1 MDAPVMNRRRN
12 SAFFVASCISNNAP
26 MAGGLACPP
35 MRTTANAITR
45 NGGMVIFGND
55 RRAGIRIVSMSMTS
69 SGEELTSEESHDEY
83 DDDDDDMRMFQRIS
97 SRRPRANILGEFDII
112 DETIDWEPLDID
124 EMDDF
129 FDELD
134 YPGDEYVD
142 IDDETGEL
150 LRGFDEETLLEIRGL
165 EDDGGGTVTISDEDR
180 RSESERFRDSHHGPA
195 ASSSSSSSSSPYD
208 DDRAKEGGGER
219 TTRIDGGGGSSRSSS
234 SSSRRGGL
242 EDLERALMRGVVPA
256 EAGVGSGML
265 PGDDGFDPLGLST
278 RDYFKLVQNFILGL
292 LPARRGGGAD
302 DGGDDDATSAAAGF
316 AGGEDGERPPALILR
331 DYREAEIRHGRLAM
345 LAAAIWPLQEILDRI
360 FIPDSFG
367 SMTIVYGGPTLPFL
381 PLVMTFAMLNLGYL
395 DIYSSEIKENE
406 SGDAFLPGECFW
418 DPLCILE
425 GAPDTMKRNMQ
436 EREILNG
443 RAAMIAVAAYAFEE
457 AMTHVP
463 IVGLPTNALLFEPA
477 YQVPFI
483 QQWLDMQFGEIDYSV
498 YIDPGI

>member
-1 MDAPVMNRRRN
+1 MNRRR
-12 SAFFVASCISNNAP
+12 SAVFVASCLSNNAP
-26 MAGGLACPP
+26 MAGGWSYPP
-35 MRTTANAITR
+35 IRKTTKTVTYNNRGT
-45 NGGMVIFGND
+45 MPGND
-55 RRAGIRIVSMSMTS
+55 IRGVVQMSSMTS
-69 SGEELTSEESHDEY
+69 GEESTSGEADDDY
-83 DDDDDDMRMFQRIS
+83 DDDMGMFRRIS
-97 SRRPRANILGEFDII
+97 RRRPQTNVPGEFD

-150 LRGFDEETLLEIRGL
+150 LRGFDKETLLEILGL
-165 EDDGGGTVTISDEDR
+165 EDDGGGTITISDEDG
-180 RSESERFRDSHHGPA
+180 RSESERFRDWHHSLA
-195 ASSSSSSSSSPYD
+195 ASSSSSSSSSSYD
-208 DDRAKEGGGER
+208 DDRAKEGGGQQ
-219 TTRIDGGGGSSRSSS
+219 TTMIDGGGGSSRSSS
-234 SSSRRGGL
+234 SRGGL

-265 PGDDGFDPLGLST
+265 PGDNGFDPLGLST
-278 RDYFKLVQNFILGL
+278 KDYFKWVQNFILGL
-292 LPARRGGGAD
+292 LPARRRDGAD
-302 DGGDDDATSAAAGF
+302 EGDDDAMSAAAAGF

-381 PLVMTFAMLNLGYL
+381 PLIMTFAMLNLGYL

-483 QQWLDMQFGEIDYSV
+483 QQWLDMQFGDIDYSV

>member
-1 MDAPVMNRRRN
+1 MNRRRN
-12 SAFFVASCISNNAP
+12 AFFVASCISNNAP
-26 MAGGLACPP
+26 MGGGLAYPP
-35 MRTTANAITR
+35 MRTTANAITH
-45 NGGMVIFGND
+45 NGGMMIFGND
-55 RRAGIRIVSMSMTS
+55 RRGIRIASMSMTS
-69 SGEELTSEESHDEY
+69 SGKESTSEEVHDEH
-83 DDDDDDMRMFQRIS
+83 DDDDMRMFQRIP
-97 SRRPRANILGEFDII
+97 RRPQANILGEFDI

-150 LRGFDEETLLEIRGL
+150 LRGFDKETLLEILGL
-165 EDDGGGTVTISDEDR
+165 EDDGGGTITISDEDG
-180 RSESERFRDSHHGPA
+180 RSESERFRDWHHSLA
-195 ASSSSSSSSSPYD
+195 ASSSSSSSSSSYD
-208 DDRAKEGGGER
+208 DDRAKEGGGQQ
-219 TTRIDGGGGSSRSSS
+219 TTMIDGGGGSSRSSS
-234 SSSRRGGL
+234 SRGGL

-265 PGDDGFDPLGLST
+265 PGDNGFDPLGLST
-278 RDYFKLVQNFILGL
+278 KDYFKWVQNFILGL
-292 LPARRGGGAD
+292 LPARRRDGAD
-302 DGGDDDATSAAAGF
+302 EGDDDAMSAAAAGF

-381 PLVMTFAMLNLGYL
+381 PLIMTFAMLNLGYL

-483 QQWLDMQFGEIDYSV
+483 QQWLDMQFGDIDYSV